1 MACALLIIVPLA
13 FIARFRAA
21 GSCEEYLNAAQILQR
36 SYGIIPGTCFQHY
49 LNKGLIP
56 SLIFALPFVFI
67 SGVLFFK
74 EKRKGDKVINLRQEA
89 TAFWLST
96 LTVLTFLLS
105 LILIKSIHCDDF
117 GCLALAPLI
126 AASIYV
132 FLPLIFGSS
141 LWFLKVRYQW
151 ERRKFLAVT
160 VGLIFFLLCAKF
172 FH

>member
-1 MACALLIIVPLA
+1 LACALLIIALLS
-13 FIARFRAA
+13 FIANFHAA
-21 GSCEEYLNAAQILQR
+21 GSCKEYLYTAQILQR
-36 SYGIIPGTCFQHY
+36 SYGVIPDTCFQHY
-49 LNKGLIP
+49 VNKGLIP
-56 SLIFALPFVFI
+56 SIAMALPFVFI

-74 EKRKGDKVINLRQEA
+74 EKKNGDKVINLRQEA
-89 TAFWLST
+89 IAFWLST

-132 FLPLIFGSS
+132 SLPLIFGFS

-151 ERRKFLAVT
+151 ERRKFMAVT